1 MISQPNFSEPSE
13 RAHPIDAL
21 HSTAQAAPNEF
32 SDDLTIVLQIFWRR
46 RTAFVLGFV
55 PVILVAGI
63 YLQLA
68 TPQFMA
74 SATLVI
80 DPRKQAVTTSPE
92 VLADA
97 DPNSAVIDTQ
107 VQLIKSREI
116 LGRAV
121 DKLEASGD
129 QKQSP
134 TPGLLKRLVNSITA
148 VVRPPVEVQLEPPQ
162 RDPRQETIDQLSSGL
177 DVSRVDLTFAIRI
190 NYESE
195 DPEYSAHAANAIGA
209 AYRAY
214 QLELKQQATKE
225 ANQWLSEQV
234 AELRKRVE
242 TAESAVDLYR
252 SKSGLLTARG
262 STSTESQ
269 VTNLDL
275 GFNEA
280 QQNLTAARAKLDSY
294 TTAITTAG
302 AAEAAKIV
310 ASPTMQSLRSQYSVL
325 ANQRA
330 QMSPTLGPSHPQMV
344 ELNRQFVSLQ
354 TEINAEANRTIAE
367 LRSDVAVA
375 EKRVDGLLAIRDKS
389 RALLAQDNAASVEL
403 TQLQANAQS
412 LRSLYEDM
420 LTRLQQISAQ
430 ESLNQVNA
438 TIVTAAF
445 APSKPSSPRVS
456 LIISGAAAVGLAVGA
471 MAVMLAQLI
480 DRTIVNPRELERKT
494 RLPTLALVPELH
506 RRELEV
512 SGSHVP
518 ISQYVLGKP
527 LSLFSESFRNL
538 RVSVRHSVGR
548 IDSLVVQITSGTFAE
563 GKTVSSIAFAQTA
576 AMDGRRVL
584 LIDADV
590 RRKSLTKYL
599 GIRTETGLMELLR
612 GAASLDEVLI
622 ASVERDKPHILPLSM
637 NDAGPHDCFAGQMF
651 DAFLERVKKGF
662 DLIIIDSAPVLVV
675 AESLVLARRVDAVV
689 VVARWSSTPLT
700 TTMKAVEAINRAGGC
715 IAGILL
721 THVNMKK
728 VTKQTYGRKHYPALI
743 KYYQH

>member
-13 RAHPIDAL
+13 RAYPIDAL
-21 HSTAQAAPNEF
+21 HATAQVAPNEF
-32 SDDLTIVLQIFWRR
+32 ADDLTMVLQTLWRR
-46 RTAFVLGFV
+46 RTAFILGFV
-55 PVILVAGI
+55 PVILVAGV

-80 DPRKQAVTTSPE
+80 DPRKQTVTTSPE

-107 VQLIKSREI
+107 VQLIKSREV

-121 DKLEASGD
+121 DKLEESGY
-129 QKQSP
+129 QKGSS
-134 TPGLLKRLVNSITA
+134 TPGLLQRLVNSVKTVA
-148 VVRPPVEVQLEPPQ
+148 RPPVEAQLELPQ
-162 RDPRQETIDQLSSGL
+162 RDLRQEAIDQLSSGL

-195 DPEYSAHAANAIGA
+195 DPEYSARAANAIGA
-209 AYRAY
+209 AYREY

-234 AELRKRVE
+234 TELRKRVE

-280 QQNLTAARAKLDSY
+280 QQILTAARAKLDSY
-294 TTAITTAG
+294 TTAMTTAG

-344 ELNRQFVSLQ
+344 ELNRQFASLQ

-375 EKRVDGLLAIRDKS
+375 EKRVDGLLAIRDES

-420 LTRLQQISAQ
+420 LTRLQQTSAQ

-445 APSKPSSPRVS
+445 APSKPSSPKVG
-456 LIISGAAAVGLAVGA
+456 LIVSGAAAVGLAVGA
-471 MAVMLAQLI
+471 IAVMLAQLI
-480 DRTIVNPRELERKT
+480 DGTIVNPRELERKT
-494 RLPTLALVPELH
+494 RLPTLALVPELR
-506 RRELEV
+506 RRELKV
-512 SGSHVP
+512 SGSHIP

-527 LSLFSESFRNL
+527 LSLFAESFRNL
-538 RVSVRHSVGR
+538 RVSVRHSVGKT
-548 IDSLVVQITSGTFAE
+548 DSLVVQITSGTFAE
-563 GKTVSSIAFAQTA
+563 GKTVSSIAFAQAA

-599 GIRTETGLMELLR
+599 GIRAEAGLMELLC
-612 GAASLDEVLI
+612 GEASLDEVLI
-622 ASVERDKPHILPLSM
+622 AGGERGKPHILPLSR
-637 NDAGPHDCFAGQMF
+637 NDAGPHDCFSGQMF
-651 DAFLERVKKGF
+651 GAFLEMAKKGF

-715 IAGILL
+715 IAGTLL
-721 THVNMKK
+721 TYVNMKK
-728 VTKQTYGRKHYPALI
+728 LTNQTYGKKHYPALV